1 MFINLAL
8 EYIHAINTGG
18 VPTILN
24 SLERVI
30 SSEIRRVQEETKMEY
45 QRVISK
51 EFPADKMPFDDV
63 EMNQK

>member
-45 QRVISK
+45 
-51 EFPADKMPFDDV
+51 
-63 EMNQK
+63 